1 MTRTVDCENIGPIK
15 TPHNFV
21 NFNYTLYSWKLKW
34 MRFGFLTISTPDGKR
49 SPPESF
55 AFVVFFSLYRG
66 SFKYGSPV
74 EFIKSNWRTINLLIL
89 FPLSRQTRTPRWP
102 QVRPLPFPGPPHS
115 SQHRQKTWW
124 KVPVCQFIQPQ
135 QVCYFQWPQS
145 IRFLL
150 LLFDPCHHSGSSRGC
165 VSTDQSSPLR
175 RLHCSSLVWSVRT
188 GLSVPPVSVCMD
200 CHNSN
205 CPVSR

>member
-1 MTRTVDCENIGPIK
+1 MRTLVLLKHHI
-15 TPHNFV
+15 
-21 NFNYTLYSWKLKW
+21 TLSTLTTLCIHGNWNECGLVFWQFLVQMANVPLQKVLLLLFSFLCTEDHLNMGVQLSSLKVTGGQSIFW
-34 MRFGFLTISTPDGKR
+34 YYFHYHGRQGRPGDPR
-49 SPPESF
+49 S
-55 AFVVFFSLYRG
+55 V
-66 SFKYGSPV
+66 
-74 EFIKSNWRTINLLIL
+74 
-89 FPLSRQTRTPRWP
+89 
-102 QVRPLPFPGPPHS
+102 PFPSLAPPHS

-150 LLFDPCHHSGSSRGC
+150 LLFDPHQSGSSRVG
-165 VSTDQSSPLR
+165 VSTDQSSQLR
-175 RLHCSSLVWSVRT
+175 RLHCSSPVWSVRT

-205 CPVSR
+205 CPNSR